1 MKRPARCWATLSIL
15 CLGACSVPGTV
26 ERLGDTNPTPQLG
39 RPAWVRAAATTGAA
53 AGGAAGS
60 VVSVALLP
68 VTWPISLL
76 CNDRMTESA
85 RSELLWFPATEL
97 AAVGHAAL
105 GAPAD
110 ALDYT
115 FRRAWTSDPAHGDAA
130 AFAPLPSAEI
140 PRAADVTPTIEAGG

>member
-15 CLGACSVPGTV
+15 CLGACSVPETV
-26 ERLGDTNPTPQLG
+26 ERLGDANPTPALG
-39 RPAWVRAAATTGAA
+39 RPAWVRAAATTGATV
-53 AGGAAGS
+53 GGAAGT

-76 CNDRMTESA
+76 CSDRITDSA

-97 AAVGHAAL
+97 AAIGHAAL

-110 ALDYT
+110 AADYT
-115 FRRAWTSDPAHGDAA
+115 FRRAWTNGEASGDES
-130 AFAPLPSAEI
+130 AFAPLPSAEL
-140 PRAADVTPTIEAGG
+140 PRPAAAAATNEGDG